1 MVDLKHREGRSLAM
15 IGIDLIGFLLPSEG
29 IRPKY
34 SQLIDYSLIA
44 AGGAR

>member
-1 MVDLKHREGRSLAM
+1 M

-34 SQLIDYSLIA
+34 RLIELDHSLTA
-44 AGGAR
+44 VGGAR